1 MATDSHQRAYR
12 AACPGCGAPVE
23 FRSAQ
28 SSHAV
33 CGYCQSTVLR
43 QGEVLSR
50 IGKMAELF
58 DDHSPLLLGASGKRD
73 GVGFTLIGRLQYKSP
88 AGIWTEWLVL
98 QEDGTQAVLGE
109 DNGAYVFAK
118 PAQTD
123 RALPEAAAFR
133 VGATTAIGGKSFSV
147 ASNVQV
153 ALVSAQG
160 ELPRLPKLGESFSV
174 VELRSDDGEVLS
186 IEFSSKPPLLY
197 RGRAVLL
204 EDLSLAGLAQESA
217 REEKGRQF
225 ACPNCGAPVTA
236 KLAASKSISCAAC
249 NSLIDLSSGIGG
261 ELLHATQEEPVTPL
275 IALGSMAQL
284 QGQSWQVV
292 GFQHRM
298 GHEPGQGHDADE
310 DGDAGEEHFG
320 WSEYLLYNS
329 KRGFIFVVDAEDG
342 WSVVKPVTGAPVLRQ
357 GGQSAQYLGTT
368 YKLKYSYQAE
378 TTYATG
384 EFYWRVSRG
393 QKTYNSDFAHG
404 ANLLSREQGADEIT
418 WSSGRAV
425 SADAIAQA
433 FKLEDRKEMLQR
445 ADALPGGG
453 VRGLSYG
460 TIAAFVAIG
469 AVVLF
474 ASFCSECDPATQDC
488 SQRGG
493 GSGFARSTGG
503 SWGGGSSGGGHK

>member
-1 MATDSHQRAYR
+1 MATDSPQRAYR

-33 CGYCQSTVLR
+33 CGYCQSTVVR

-58 DDHSPLLLGASGKRD
+58 DDHSPLRLGASGKRD
-73 GVGFTLIGRLQYKSP
+73 GLGFTLIGRLQYRSP
-88 AGIWTEWLVL
+88 EGVWTEWLVL
-98 QEDGTQAVLGE
+98 QDDGTQAVLGE

-118 PAQTD
+118 PIQTD
-123 RALPEAAAFR
+123 RVLPEATAFR
-133 VGATTAIGGKSFSV
+133 VGATTAISGKSFSV

-160 ELPRLPKLGESFSV
+160 ELPRLPKLGESFGV

-204 EDLSLAGLAQESA
+204 EDLSLSGLAQESA

-225 ACPNCGAPVTA
+225 SCPNCGAPVTA
-236 KLAASKSISCAAC
+236 MLVASKSISCGAC
-249 NSLIDLSSGIGG
+249 NSLIDLSGGIGG
-261 ELLHATQEEPVTPL
+261 ELRHATQDEPVTPL
-275 IALGSMAQL
+275 IALGTMAQL

-298 GHEPGQGHDADE
+298 GYTPGKGHDSQE
-310 DGDAGEEHFG
+310 VGDDSEEHFG

-342 WSVVKPVTGAPVLRQ
+342 WSVVKPVTGAPVLRA
-357 GGQSAQYLGTT
+357 GGQSAQYLGTS

-393 QKTYNSDFAHG
+393 QKTYNSDFANG
-404 ANLLSREQGADEIT
+404 VNLLSMEKGADEIT
-418 WSSGRAV
+418 WSSGRVA
-425 SADAIAQA
+425 SADSMAQA
-433 FKLEDRKEMLQR
+433 FKLEDRKEMFQR
-445 ADALPGGG
+445 GDILPAGGL
-453 VRGLSYG
+453 RGLSHG
-460 TIAAFVAIG
+460 TIAAFVVIG

-474 ASFCSECDPATQDC
+474 ASFCSECDPGTQDC
-488 SQRGG
+488 TRRSG
-493 GSGFARSTGG
+493 GSGFARSSGG